1 MTGLTKNKIKYIQ
14 SLKNKKDR
22 DIYGTFVAEGDKIVL
37 DLLPKMKCQALH
49 ATTDFIEKN
58 NLSAFHDIEE
68 LIEVSKSEIERVSFQ
83 KNPQQVIAV
92 FYQRKPSYDKMQL
105 PHQLSLALDGIQDPG
120 NMGTIIRLADWYG
133 IENVFCS
140 KDTVDIYNP
149 KVVQATMGALSRVDV
164 YYVDIVS
171 FLQSV
176 SKEMPVYGTFLDGE
190 DMYKTELTQNGIIVM
205 GNEGK
210 GISPDVEKVVSHKL
224 FIPNYPVG
232 RSTSESLNVSV
243 ATAIICSEFR
253 RLLLI

>member
-1 MTGLTKNKIKYIQ
+1 MAGLTKNKIKYIQ

-37 DLLPKMKCQALH
+37 DLLPEMKCQALL

-149 KVVQATMGALSRVDV
+149 KVVQATMGALSRVNV
-164 YYVDIVS
+164 YYEDMVS

-210 GISPDVEKVVSHKL
+210 GISPDVEKAVSHKL
-224 FIPNYPVG
+224 LIPNYPVG